1 MKRIAVLALGLAA
14 CGETTQKPA
23 VAKPPPPELVQ
34 VEAVRWLP
42 AEDGVVYAYETRDL
56 VTGAKGVLTLR
67 ARRVSPTLVDLVGP
81 RHTEHLEY
89 RADGI
94 MRVTE
99 GTFLVKTPLAQGTT
113 WTGGPNASFAVGRVG
128 ASVKVPAGDF
138 DRCAE
143 IVESRGG
150 AIRGTVTT
158 TFCAD
163 VGIVRMETQ
172 GVAEGGKTTVH
183 ETLELTS
190 YGKAVDIGA
199 PGLTKT
205 EVKPR

>member
-1 MKRIAVLALGLAA
+1 MKKAATLALFVVG
-14 CGETTQKPA
+14 CGSATTTGPA
-23 VAKPPPPELVQ
+23 AKPPPPTLIA
-34 VEAVRWLP
+34 VEAARWLP

-56 VTGAKGVLTLR
+56 VSGSRGVMTLR
-67 ARRVSPTLVDLVGP
+67 AKRVTPTLVDLVGP

-94 MRVTE
+94 LRVAE
-99 GTFLVKTPLAQGTT
+99 GTYLVKTPLTQGAT
-113 WTGGPNASFAVGRVG
+113 WTGGPNASFAVARVG
-128 ASVKVPAGDF
+128 STAKVPAGEF

-143 IVESRGG
+143 IVETRGG

-158 TFCAD
+158 VFCAD
-163 VGIVRMETQ
+163 VGIVRIETQ

-190 YGKAVDIGA
+190 FGKAVDIGA
-199 PGLTKT
+199 PGVTKT
-205 EVKPR
+205 QIKP